1 LIILRALAGDGR
13 RLFEFGDL
21 LTGGLELCPAACDL
35 GLQLLL
41 ACLVFL
47 VWASGLALFGEQA
60 GGIRSA
66 QRR

>member
-1 LIILRALAGDGR
+1 
-13 RLFEFGDL
+13 
-21 LTGGLELCPAACDL
+21 
-35 GLQLLL
+35 LLL

-47 VWASGLALFGEQA
+47 VLASGLALFGEQA